1 MVRTGGGLC
10 DQDGEAG
17 VSFSEKIRQSV
28 SDLRQ
33 LVKVEAELV
42 APSEEVV
49 ASIRKVADRLSY
61 MGKASSE
68 NIMSTVEKV
77 LEELD
82 SVVQLVGGVDSEW
95 GRRVMNIVRKLDG
108 FEVVTKL
115 QLRSVVDGFT
125 RPSSLQ
131 FVSSL
136 PDFPEKMV
144 ERLMT
149 GLYDLADEMDGVHE
163 PQ

>member
-1 MVRTGGGLC
+1 MSNLS
-10 DQDGEAG
+10 QN
-17 VSFSEKIRQSV
+17 IRDSV
-28 SDLRQ
+28 SRLRE
-33 LVKVEAELV
+33 LVKLETDLV
-42 APSEEVV
+42 APPAEVV
-49 ASIRKVADRLSY
+49 ANIRKTADRLSY

-68 NIMSTVEKV
+68 NIMSTVARV

-82 SVVQLVGGVDSEW
+82 IVVQQVGGADGEW

-125 RPSSLQ
+125 RPTSLQ

-136 PDFPEKMV
+136 PDFPEKQV
-144 ERLMT
+144 EKVMT
-149 GLYDLADEMDGVHE
+149 SLYDLADEMEGKPDA
-163 PQ
+163 